1 MAGMDL
7 RGALERL
14 CKTIFDFTVPFSQKE
29 RFRRAR
35 FLDVAPEKRL

>member
-14 CKTIFDFTVPFSQKE
+14 CKTIFDCTKE